1 MISIIVLTSLAV
13 ILFILLVV
21 SIITTV
27 VHKKKSSSF
36 LAAMSISFLVVILA
50 DAVAIGYYIYNN
62 HDTILST
69 VLEKTS
75 DITSDG
81 LALTASNFEE
91 NWDKELIKNFGNVF
105 ISVRSVEF
113 QLEDNEKIYTIEVI
127 IDNRNE
133 EKRKMYFHDLM
144 ENNYLVACDT
154 DDIVHVMKTVKYEND
169 KIPVGKTIATYKVT
183 VDKDVT
189 LSYLRFIGK
198 KISLEKQ
205 EQ

>member
-133 EKRKMYFHDLM
+133 PKRKMYLHDLM
-144 ENNYLVACDT
+144 NNNYLVACDT
-154 DDIVHVMKTVKYEND
+154 DDIVYAMETVKYEND
-169 KIPVGKTIATYKVT
+169 KIPVGKTIAKYKVA

-189 LSYLRFIGK
+189 LSYLRFIAE